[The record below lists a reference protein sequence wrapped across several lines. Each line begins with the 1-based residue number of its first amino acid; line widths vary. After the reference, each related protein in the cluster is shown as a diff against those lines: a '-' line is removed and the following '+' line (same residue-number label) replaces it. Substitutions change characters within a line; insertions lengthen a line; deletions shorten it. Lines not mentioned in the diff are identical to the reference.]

1 MAVALMA
8 TCAAATPN
16 IDGYSKLM
24 LVQYVTKF
32 MPLIATMKNVKLH
45 VWCRNSNSEVS
56 IRR

>member
-32 MPLIATMKNVKLH
+32 MPLIATTKNVKLH
-45 VWCRNSNSEVS
+45 V
-56 IRR
+56 